1 MCILSESES
10 NLLKGI
16 ARRSKMDCWFCITID
31 GKCKD
36 FENKG
41 KIMNTSK
48 AVKQLLEGMTFDDF
62 VYLTDSEKYQLI
74 NLLLKC

>member
-10 NLLKGI
+10 NLLRGI

-36 FENKG
+36 LENKG
-41 KIMNTSK
+41 KIMDTSK

>member
-1 MCILSESES
+1 MLILSESES
-10 NLLKGI
+10 NLLRDI

-36 FENKG
+36 LENKG

-62 VYLTDSEKYQLI
+62 TYLTDSEKYQLI

>member
-1 MCILSESES
+1 MYILSESES
-10 NLLKGI
+10 NLLRGI

-36 FENKG
+36 LENKG
-41 KIMNTSK
+41 KIMDTSK
-48 AVKQLLEGMTFDDF
+48 AVRQLLEGMSFDDF
-62 VYLTDSEKYQLI
+62 TYLTDSEKYQLI

>member
-10 NLLKGI
+10 NLLRGI

-36 FENKG
+36 LENKG

-48 AVKQLLEGMTFDDF
+48 AVKQLLEGMSFDDF
-62 VYLTDSEKYQLI
+62 TYLTDSEKYQLI